1 MEEENYRQEAQVL
14 MAGILM
20 VAAALLLRRRR
31 LQQPPVPPQPRARRP
46 RTIWCREW
54 LTRRSMHGDFHH
66 LLQELNRED
75 TKGYKNF
82 LRIKPELFGEMVD
95 RLTPIL
101 AKKATRMREPL
112 SVGLKLA
119 VTLRFLASGDS
130 YTSLQYSFRV
140 SKTAICRFVP
150 KVCQAI
156 IDIYKP
162 EVLKCPR
169 TPEEWNQVAEGFSKR
184 WNYHKCGGGLDGKHV
199 RVKKPWHAGSL
210 FFNYKKFHSI
220 VLMAVADANY
230 KFLYVDVGAEGS
242 AGDGGTWFKCTL
254 HDAIAQK
261 RVGFPEHSFLPS
273 DDTPI
278 PFHIVADDAFALK
291 TWLMKPYSH
300 QSQVYEEKIF
310 SYRLS
315 RARRVVENAF
325 GLLQSRFRVFGTTML
340 QRPAVV
346 KIVTMCGCVMHN
358 LILDRYSNFHPQ
370 EVDCEDGDH
379 NVIDGSWRNIPNLMQ
394 RLQTRR
400 GTNPTREAKAVRDY
414 LALYYASEAGA
425 VPWQE
430 RMVYPRGR
438 PADEQRMEQ

>member
-1 MEEENYRQEAQVL
+1 MEEENYRTRGSSTDGRNPDGGCCIAAAKKTSTATSRATPATSKKTQNN
-14 MAGILM
+14 M
-20 VAAALLLRRRR
+20 VAG
-31 LQQPPVPPQPRARRP
+31 
-46 RTIWCREW
+46 EW

-82 LRIKPELFGEMVD
+82 LRIKPELFREMVD

-119 VTLRFLASGDS
+119 VTLQFLASGDS

-273 DDTPI
+273 DDNANPI
-278 PFHIVADDAFALK
+278 P
-291 TWLMKPYSH
+291 
-300 QSQVYEEKIF
+300 
-310 SYRLS
+310 R
-315 RARRVVENAF
+315 
-325 GLLQSRFRVFGTTML
+325 
-340 QRPAVV
+340 
-346 KIVTMCGCVMHN
+346 CC
-358 LILDRYSNFHPQ
+358 
-370 EVDCEDGDH
+370 
-379 NVIDGSWRNIPNLMQ
+379 
-394 RLQTRR
+394 
-400 GTNPTREAKAVRDY
+400 
-414 LALYYASEAGA
+414 
-425 VPWQE
+425 
-430 RMVYPRGR
+430 
-438 PADEQRMEQ
+438 